1 MSDEAIDGCKRPR
14 YRKRI
19 PHLLQV
25 MTAINPLSVGI
36 LATFTF
42 TSTISHLV
50 PLLLQAPSHLVPL
63 LLQASSHL
71 VSLLLQESSL
81 QLLLFFIKTFLLYLF
96 IVYFLRLVYLH
107 LSTRSLFI
115 RVFIRVSCIHV
126 RCLLIIVTLVA
137 LFLWFP
143 EQSAGFILLY
153 ALICRNMFF
162 INPRPEGY
170 GSRLVIHSFCHLE
183 LCSLLRHNEG
193 TNKIAT

>member
-1 MSDEAIDGCKRPR
+1 
-14 YRKRI
+14 
-19 PHLLQV
+19 
-25 MTAINPLSVGI
+25 MTTINPLSVGI

-50 PLLLQAPSHLVPL
+50 PLLLQAPSHLVLYFCKHHPILFHYFCKSHPYNFYFFL
-63 LLQASSHL
+63 LKL
-71 VSLLLQESSL
+71 
-81 QLLLFFIKTFLLYLF
+81 FLLYLF

-143 EQSAGFILLY
+143 EQSAGLYYSMLLS
-153 ALICRNMFF
+153 A
-162 INPRPEGY
+162 GT
-170 GSRLVIHSFCHLE
+170 
-183 LCSLLRHNEG
+183 CSLLPLGRRVTVVVWSFIHSVTWNCVHFYATTKARTRSPREY
-193 TNKIAT
+193 IAI